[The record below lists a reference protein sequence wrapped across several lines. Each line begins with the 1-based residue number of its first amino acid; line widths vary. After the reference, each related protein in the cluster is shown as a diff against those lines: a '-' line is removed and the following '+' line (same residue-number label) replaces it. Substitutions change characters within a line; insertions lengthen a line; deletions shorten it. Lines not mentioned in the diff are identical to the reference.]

1 MNMEKEVPQAINL
14 DEILAHNDV
23 GDGFVAPDAETFWMA
38 SESESVEASAI
49 KDSIEETFVEEPKA
63 IEVLEMAVPEAA
75 NSEASFMDAT
85 LLSDIEK
92 IPDKMAFKIGEAAE
106 ILDIRPYVLRYW
118 ESEFDELR
126 PKKSNHNQRMYSR
139 NDVKVALMI
148 KKLLYKDRFSI
159 EGARKA
165 IKRLRSNVKQEVEKR
180 VVQNKI
186 ERNFDK
192 LHALV
197 QDLSALKLLFS

>member
-1 MNMEKEVPQAINL
+1 MEEKQNLVPTQQNM
-14 DEILAHNDV
+14 DEMLADSV
-23 GDGFVAPDAETFWMA
+23 ISDGYVDGYVTADSEAFWVA
-38 SESESVEASAI
+38 SEETIESSAPSATV
-49 KDSIEETFVEEPKA
+49 DS
-63 IEVLEMAVPEAA
+63 EVLEMAPPAPAVAEV
-75 NSEASFMDAT
+75 SFMDAE
-85 LLSDIEK
+85 LLAAIDQ

-139 NDVKVALMI
+139 NDVKVAMMI

-165 IKRLRSNVKQEVEKR
+165 LKKLRSNVKQETEKR
-180 VVQNKI
+180 IVQNKI
-186 ERNFDK
+186 EKSFDR
-192 LHALV
+192 LHEIV
-197 QDLSALKLLFS
+197 DDLSELKQLFS